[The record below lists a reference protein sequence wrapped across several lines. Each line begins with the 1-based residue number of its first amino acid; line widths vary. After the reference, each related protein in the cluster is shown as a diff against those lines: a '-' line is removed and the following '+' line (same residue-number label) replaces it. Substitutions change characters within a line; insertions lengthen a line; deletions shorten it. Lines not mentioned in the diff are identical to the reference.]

1 MGGGT
6 AGQKLAEAEE
16 TTKGKVRLQEKHRV
30 FVRWV
35 QAPMSYS
42 TMAAEMVM
50 GKLTLSMKQGVLF
63 PVLELPL
70 VGLWICINLSCIL
83 FYLALSVAHLKLIFQ
98 QDTE

>member
-1 MGGGT
+1 M
-6 AGQKLAEAEE
+6 AEAEE

-35 QAPMSYS
+35 QVPMSYS

-70 VGLWICINLSCIL
+70 VGL
-83 FYLALSVAHLKLIFQ
+83 
-98 QDTE
+98 